1 MDFAQLSIIF
11 IGVSFVSVLIYCGYA
26 LTHIDNTKKTH

>member
-11 IGVSFVSVLIYCGYA
+11 IGVLFTAVIVYSVYA
-26 LTHIDNTKKTH
+26 LTHIDSEKTN